1 MIFEFLVL
9 MKEVCDLGMFTHYC
23 GDSENS
29 DFQAIR
35 IQNSDSQGQASTR
48 YAPEIFSFY
57 IVPSVLNAPPSRHS
71 VSAGLTPLP
80 AAQTARE

>member
-23 GDSENS
+23 GDSE
-29 DFQAIR
+29 
-35 IQNSDSQGQASTR
+35 NSDSQGQASTR

>member
-35 IQNSDSQGQASTR
+35 IQNSDSEGQAST
-48 YAPEIFSFY
+48 
-57 IVPSVLNAPPSRHS
+57 
-71 VSAGLTPLP
+71 
-80 AAQTARE
+80 